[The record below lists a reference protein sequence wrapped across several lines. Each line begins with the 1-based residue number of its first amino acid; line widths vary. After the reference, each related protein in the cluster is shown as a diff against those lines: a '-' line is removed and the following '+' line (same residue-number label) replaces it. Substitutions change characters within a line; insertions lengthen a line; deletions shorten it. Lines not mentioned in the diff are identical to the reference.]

1 MSPAKLIDGAEHA
14 ANLRSQTLQRARSFF
29 QGRGR
34 RPRPDVIIVG
44 DRPASRS
51 YVSTK
56 TKQAADTEIDGR
68 LIELPESIDQ
78 RALLEEI
85 RQLNAA
91 GDVHRGQ
98 DRSGA
103 DAYPVHP
110 IGIAADARGED
121 TKDRMASGGVQS
133 QVVFEALPTG
143 SPAIIR
149 IRETGNRVCR
159 LYRVFRPAGAIMESC
174 PSLVSSPYAILGL
187 RRAWESTRRSSSTP
201 RDLPLLHPA

>member
-14 ANLRSQTLQRARSFF
+14 ANLRSRTLQRARSFF
-29 QGRGR
+29 QARGR
-34 RPRPDVIIVG
+34 RPRLDVIIVG
-44 DRPASRS
+44 DHPASRS

-78 RALLEEI
+78 GALLGEI

-110 IGIAADARGED
+110 IGIALL
-121 TKDRMASGGVQS
+121 M
-133 QVVFEALPTG
+133 L
-143 SPAIIR
+143 
-149 IRETGNRVCR
+149 
-159 LYRVFRPAGAIMESC
+159 GAK
-174 PSLVSSPYAILGL
+174 
-187 RRAWESTRRSSSTP
+187 
-201 RDLPLLHPA
+201 